1 MGTHEDAG
9 RPTASSAIT
18 QTRSSAVVVAG
29 SAFVIGLATGV
40 FLPQLFKQLRDRA
53 VQRRVPQQTVVY
65 RENLPESMARRE
77 PTPAEN
83 QPRYG
88 GTGSLGV
95 SPRAVNPTLGDV
107 ESSDASPQ

>member
-18 QTRSSAVVVAG
+18 QTRSSAVVAG
-29 SAFVIGLATGV
+29 SAFVMGLATGV

-107 ESSDASPQ
+107 ESSDPSPQ

>member
-1 MGTHEDAG
+1 MRTHEDGG

-29 SAFVIGLATGV
+29 SAFVMGLATGV

-53 VQRRVPQQTVVY
+53 VQRRGPHETVVY
-65 RENLPESMARRE
+65 RENLPGSMARRE
-77 PTPAEN
+77 PTPAPN

-107 ESSDASPQ
+107 ESSDPSPR